1 MLARIRKAQEKESG
15 FTLIELLVV
24 MIIIG
29 ILAAIAIPVFLNQRK
44 KAQASAAKAD
54 VSTLGKEVATYFVD
68 NCQSPTIAQAGG
80 RYSLSAVA
88 AVAPCTTPTAA
99 YGPVDLGKVSDNV
112 VLGTTTLTDDT
123 HWCVDVTNAKGDKQT
138 FKYSAKNGLAQGAC
152 VAADTA

>member
-44 KAQASAAKAD
+44 KAQDSAAKAD

-68 NCQSPTIAQAGG
+68 NCQPPTLAQAAG
-80 RYSLSAVA
+80 RYVLTPVVA
-88 AVAPCTTPTAA
+88 AGACTTPNPAGAA
-99 YGPVDLGKVSDNV
+99 TDLGKVSDNV
-112 VLGTTTLTDDT
+112 VLGAVNLVDDT
-123 HWCVDVTNAKGDKQT
+123 HWCVDVTNAKGDKKT
-138 FKYSAKNGLAQGAC
+138 FKYSARNGLAQGLCAAGD
-152 VAADTA
+152 VA